1 MYRLW
6 GGLIPLFPPINRP
19 PINIIYL
26 VLGLPRARWDSNPR
40 MDPFLPCSS
49 HHFES
54 TLRPMVFRRSAQGTD
69 RSTSSATS
77 GNSTTDTSSP
87 TSPNEVRSFTS
98 RRPGRSRTRYV
109 QESDGI
115 MSGIH
120 PILTWG
126 RQRNNTATTSANNF
140 AQPTVQAT
148 SITDALA
155 GQISNFPYVFIFIII
170 FRMKKI
176 YI

>member
-1 MYRLW
+1 
-6 GGLIPLFPPINRP
+6 
-19 PINIIYL
+19 
-26 VLGLPRARWDSNPR
+26 

-54 TLRPMVFRRSAQGTD
+54 NLRPMVLARRSAQGTD

-109 QESDGI
+109 QESDGM

-126 RQRNNTATTSANNF
+126 RQRNNTTTSSANNI
-140 AQPTVQAT
+140 AQAT
-148 SITDALA
+148 GQGTSLTDALA
-155 GQISNFPYVFIFIII
+155 GQISNFLYVFLFY
-170 FRMKKI
+170 FHCTFF
-176 YI
+176 